1 MYNNVAEG
9 QEDGTNGAPT
19 AGQLLPISTAKW
31 PKNNADSEEGDAE
44 EEEEGGLTK

>member
-31 PKNNADSEEGDAE
+31 PKNNADSEEGGE
-44 EEEEGGLTK
+44 MERKREG